1 MILNH
6 IRVKWL
12 SATNATGTAASL
24 DTGEGLNL
32 RGSLDFSEGP
42 NGLFSIPFPFFI
54 SPSLGLVRQ
63 KGWCVKG
70 SNLGYA

>member
-6 IRVKWL
+6 IGIKWL

-32 RGSLDFSEGP
+32 RGSFDFSEAP
-42 NGLFSIPFPFFI
+42 NG
-54 SPSLGLVRQ
+54 
-63 KGWCVKG
+63 
-70 SNLGYA
+70 